1 MAKKKNQTEIEPE
14 LWERQQGETARA
26 YEAFCIYRDMG
37 ANRSLRKV
45 VQQLD
50 KNLTTIGDWST
61 KYDWVK
67 RVAAWDAEQDRIAR
81 NEMQKDM
88 AETRKKQREQARKM
102 QEKGM
107 ALLESINVG
116 DAKLSE
122 IVSLLKAGME
132 QERIAIGDVGEVIE
146 ERNGGEAISPV
157 QIYIP
162 DNGRG
167 RDKNDLDDLEVTSC
181 KS

>member
-1 MAKKKNQTEIEPE
+1 MAKKKAPVEIEPE
-14 LWERQQGETARA
+14 LWERQPEETARA
-26 YEAFCIYRDMG
+26 FEAFVIYRDMG
-37 ANRSLRKV
+37 ANRSIRKTA
-45 VQQLD
+45 QQLN
-50 KNLTTIGDWST
+50 KNCTTIAEWSS

-81 NEMQKDM
+81 NELM
-88 AETRKKQREQARKM
+88 AEMAATRKKQRKQAQRM

-107 ALLESINVG
+107 ELLESISLG

-146 ERNGGEAISPV
+146 ERKGEATSPV
-157 QIYIP
+157 QIYVP

-167 RDKNDLDDLEVTSC
+167 KGEDTFDDLTVD
-181 KS
+181 

>member
-1 MAKKKNQTEIEPE
+1 MAKKKAQVEIEPE
-14 LWERQQGETARA
+14 LWERQPGETTKPF
-26 YEAFCIYRDMG
+26 EAFVIYRDMG

-45 VQQLD
+45 AQKLN
-50 KNLTTIGDWST
+50 KSLTIVAEWSS

-81 NEMQKDM
+81 NELAAEM
-88 AETRKKQREQARKM
+88 AATRKKQRKQAQRM

-107 ALLESINVG
+107 ELLESISIG

-122 IVSLLKAGME
+122 VVSLLKAGME
-132 QERIAIGDVGEVIE
+132 QERIAIGDVGEVVE
-146 ERNGGEAISPV
+146 ERSGEAVPAV
-157 QIYIP
+157 QIYVP

-167 RDKNDLDDLEVTSC
+167 KDKDTFDDLEVE
-181 KS
+181 

>member
-1 MAKKKNQTEIEPE
+1 MAKKKAPVEIEPE
-14 LWERQQGETARA
+14 LWELQPEETARA
-26 YEAFCIYRDMG
+26 FEAFCIYRDMG
-37 ANRSLRKV
+37 ANRSLRKTS
-45 VQQLD
+45 QELG
-50 KNLTTIGDWST
+50 KNCTTISEWSV

-81 NEMQKDM
+81 NEMM
-88 AETRKKQREQARKM
+88 AEMAATRKRQRRQAQRM

-107 ALLESINVG
+107 ELLESINIG

-122 IVSLLKAGME
+122 VVSLLKAGME

-146 ERNGGEAISPV
+146 ERNGGDAVPAV
-157 QIYIP
+157 QIYVP

-167 RDKNDLDDLEVTSC
+167 KDSDTFDDLEVE
-181 KS
+181 

>member
-1 MAKKKNQTEIEPE
+1 MAEKKGRSKIEPD
-14 LWERQQGETARA
+14 LWERQPEETTRA
-26 YEAFCIYRDMG
+26 FEAFVIYRDMG
-37 ANRSLRKV
+37 ANRSIRKTA
-45 VQQLD
+45 QELN
-50 KNLTTIGDWST
+50 KNCTTIAEWSS

-81 NEMQKDM
+81 NEMLAEM
-88 AETRKKQREQARKM
+88 AATRKRQRKQAKRM

-107 ALLESINVG
+107 ELLEGISIG

-122 IVSLLKAGME
+122 VVSLLKAGME

-146 ERNGGEAISPV
+146 ERSGEAASPV
-157 QIYIP
+157 QIYVP

-167 RDKNDLDDLEVTSC
+167 KGEDSFDDLTVD
-181 KS
+181 

>member
-1 MAKKKNQTEIEPE
+1 MAKKKDPVEIAPEP
-14 LWERQQGETARA
+14 WERQPGETARA
-26 YEAFCIYRDMG
+26 FEAFVVYRDMG
-37 ANRSLRKV
+37 ASRSLKKAG
-45 VQQLD
+45 Q
-50 KNLTTIGDWST
+50 NLNKAITTLAEWSS

-81 NEMQKDM
+81 NEMI
-88 AETRKKQREQARKM
+88 AEMTATRKKQRKQAQRM

-107 ALLESINVG
+107 ELLESISLG

-146 ERNGGEAISPV
+146 ERSGEAASPV

-162 DNGRG
+162 DNNRG
-167 RDKNDLDDLEVTSC
+167 RDKDTFDDLEVTS
-181 KS
+181 